1 MIKASCYLIKWDKPS
16 RYGVIF
22 SNTCKVRVPNF
33 VPVVDFTKPKPVGN
47 FYYTEPP
54 EHSEPIGM
62 VISRYRDEHGIKVD
76 MDIVYGNKEKTLIE
90 LMANKEVLCSG
101 RYTINKLSEKNGITV
116 ADDIT
121 LKSVDLYHAHDIF
134 CPVDKDLTLEVK
146 RND

>member
-1 MIKASCYLIKWDKPS
+1 MIKTTGYLLKWGRPTIC
-16 RYGVIF
+16 GVEF
-22 SNTCKVRVPNF
+22 DSNIKVRIPNF
-33 VPVVDFTKPKPVGN
+33 VPVIDFAKPKPVGN

-62 VISRYRDEHGIKVD
+62 VISHNRDEYGIKVD

-101 RYTINKLSEKNGITV
+101 RYTINKLSEKDGITV

-134 CPVDKDLTLEVK
+134 CPVDKDLILEVK

>member
-1 MIKASCYLIKWDKPS
+1 MIKATGYLLKWDRPTVC
-16 RYGVIF
+16 GVKFDSKI
-22 SNTCKVRVPNF
+22 KVRIPNF
-33 VPVVDFTKPKPVGN
+33 VPVNDFAKPKPVGN

-62 VISRYRDEHGIKVD
+62 VISHDRDEHGIKVV
-76 MDIVYGNKEKTLIE
+76 MDIVCGNKEETLIE

-134 CPVDKDLTLEVK
+134 CPVDKDLILEVK

>member
-1 MIKASCYLIKWDKPS
+1 MIKASGYLLKWDKPS

-54 EHSEPIGM
+54 EHSESIGM

>member
-1 MIKASCYLIKWDKPS
+1 MIKASGYLLKWDKPS

-33 VPVVDFTKPKPVGN
+33 VPVVNFTKPKPVGN

-62 VISRYRDEHGIKVD
+62 VISRDRDEHGIKVD
-76 MDIVYGNKEKTLIE
+76 MNIVYGNKEKTLIE

-134 CPVDKDLTLEVK
+134 CPVNKDLTLEVK

>member
-16 RYGVIF
+16 RCGVIF

-62 VISRYRDEHGIKVD
+62 VISHDGDEHGIKVD
-76 MDIVYGNKEKTLIE
+76 MNIVYGNKEKTLIE
-90 LMANKEVLCSG
+90 LMVNKEVLCSG

-121 LKSVDLYHAHDIF
+121 LKSVDLYHAHAVF

>member
-62 VISRYRDEHGIKVD
+62 VISRYIDEHGIKVD

>member
-1 MIKASCYLIKWDKPS
+1 MIKASGYLLKWDIQS
-16 RYGVIF
+16 GCGVEF
-22 SNTCKVRVPNF
+22 SNACKVRVPNF
-33 VPVVDFTKPKPVGN
+33 VPVIDFAKPKPVGN

-62 VISRYRDEHGIKVD
+62 VISHDRDEYGIKVD
-76 MDIVYGNKEKTLIE
+76 MDIVCGNKEETLIE
-90 LMANKEVLCSG
+90 LMTNKEVLCSG
-101 RYTINKLSEKNGITV
+101 RYTINKLSEKDGITV
-116 ADDIT
+116 AEDIT